1 MNLSL
6 EVNAEIH
13 VSEETAAKALFLLNC
28 YLKETPRNSPPTI
41 TKCSGG
47 VGYVDYYRIEL

>member
-1 MNLSL
+1 MNLML

-13 VSEETAAKALFLLNC
+13 VSEETATKALFLLNC
-28 YLKETPRNSPPTI
+28 YLKETRRSSPPTI

-47 VGYVDYYRIEL
+47 VDCVDYYRIEL

>member
-28 YLKETPRNSPPTI
+28 YLKETPRNTPPTI

>member
-1 MNLSL
+1 MDLTI

-13 VSEETAAKALFLLNC
+13 VSEDTAKKALFLLNC
-28 YLKETPRNSPPTI
+28 YLKETRRNSPPTI
-41 TKCSGG
+41 TTCSGG